1 MKNNA
6 ATLAEIEAFLI
17 RELAMVLCR
26 EKTEIA
32 VDTPLYTLGVDSLR
46 FVELLIAIEKQYGVK
61 LIETGLS
68 RRQLQNIHTLATH
81 LHQHLTA

>member
-6 ATLAEIEAFLI
+6 ATLAEIEAFLV
-17 RELAMVLCR
+17 RELATVLCR

-68 RRQLQNIHTLATH
+68 RQQLQNIHTLATH